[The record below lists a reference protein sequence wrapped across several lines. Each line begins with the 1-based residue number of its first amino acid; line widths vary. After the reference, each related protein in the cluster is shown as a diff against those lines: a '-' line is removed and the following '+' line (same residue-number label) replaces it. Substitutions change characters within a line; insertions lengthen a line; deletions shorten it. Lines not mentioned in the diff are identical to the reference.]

1 MPKSTPVKRA
11 ARHMHPMD
19 IHIGQR
25 FRQRRILLGM
35 NMWNLGA
42 AVGLSF
48 QMIQKYEAGLY
59 CIPVSRLFELANAL
73 DVSPSF
79 FFEGPR
85 PRAKDDSSY
94 TRETIDLVRAYTT
107 ISNSSVRQSIAKTI
121 RAIAAAPLSH
131 GRGS

>member
-11 ARHMHPMD
+11 TRRIHPMD
-19 IHIGQR
+19 IHVGLRI
-25 FRQRRILLGM
+25 RQRRILLGM
-35 NMWNLGA
+35 NTWNLGA

-107 ISNSSVRQSIAKTI
+107 ISNSSVRHNIAKTI
-121 RAIAAAPLSH
+121 REIAAAPLSH

>member
-1 MPKSTPVKRA
+1 MSTPVKRA

-25 FRQRRILLGM
+25 IRQRRILLGM
-35 NMWNLGA
+35 NIWNLGA

>member
-11 ARHMHPMD
+11 TRHMHPMD

-25 FRQRRILLGM
+25 IRQRRILLGM
-35 NMWNLGA
+35 NIWNLGA

-107 ISNSSVRQSIAKTI
+107 ISNSSVRHSIAKTI
-121 RAIAAAPLSH
+121 REIAAAPLSH

>member
-11 ARHMHPMD
+11 TRRIHPMD
-19 IHIGQR
+19 IHVGLRI
-25 FRQRRILLGM
+25 RQRRILLGM
-35 NMWNLGA
+35 NTWNLGA

-59 CIPVSRLFELANAL
+59 CIPVSRLFELAAAL

>member
-25 FRQRRILLGM
+25 IRQRRILLGM
-35 NMWNLGA
+35 NIWNLGA

>member
-25 FRQRRILLGM
+25 IRQRRILLGM
-35 NMWNLGA
+35 NTWNLGA

-59 CIPVSRLFELANAL
+59 CIPVSRLFELAAAL

>member
-11 ARHMHPMD
+11 TRRIHPMD
-19 IHIGQR
+19 IHVGLRI
-25 FRQRRILLGM
+25 RQRRILLGM
-35 NMWNLGA
+35 NTWNLGA